1 MSSLKNKLFI
11 SSLFL
16 LSVNSFAKDP
26 VIEGEQEPLDLVE
39 INGNISFRGKIT
51 DSSCDITQNDI
62 EVDLGSHSV
71 LLLENKDDMTL
82 AENFNIDITNCSL
95 SMSTLKI
102 KMTGSAHK
110 DNAALFALNADDRSA
125 GNVGIVITN
134 IAGTGNNPVNP
145 AAGAR
150 DITLRNDS
158 RDYTLTYSAAYQA
171 TGQATP
177 GTGNAT
183 INYTVSYE

>member
-1 MSSLKNKLFI
+1 M
-11 SSLFL
+11 
-16 LSVNSFAKDP
+16 SVNSFAKDP
-26 VIEGEQEPLDLVE
+26 VIEGEREAQELAE
-39 INGNISFRGKIT
+39 INGSILFRGKIT

-71 LLLENKDDMTL
+71 LLLENKDDMTP
-82 AENFNIDITNCSL
+82 AEQFNIDITNCSL

-102 KMTGSAHK
+102 NMTGSAHE
-110 DNAALFALNADDRSA
+110 DNATLFALNEDDRSA

-134 IAGTGNNPVNP
+134 IAGTGNHPVDP

-150 DITLRNDS
+150 DIRLKNDS

-171 TGQATP
+171 TGLATP
-177 GTGNAT
+177 GTGNAI

>member
-26 VIEGEQEPLDLVE
+26 VIKGEQDVKDPVE
-39 INGNISFRGKIT
+39 IDGSISFKGEIT

-71 LLLENKDDMTL
+71 LLLENKDDMTP
-82 AENFNIDITNCSL
+82 AEQFNIDITNCSL
-95 SMSTLKI
+95 SMSSLKI
-102 KMTGSAHK
+102 NMTGTAHK
-110 DNAALFALNADDRSA
+110 DNAALFALDADDRSA

-134 IAGTGNNPVNP
+134 IAGTGNHPVNP

-158 RDYTLTYSAAYQA
+158 RNYTLTYSAAYQA